1 MTRKIENADNILNQ
15 QHFECRLDQVPCTVQ
30 STYTKFGK
38 EDVLVSREL
47 KLLPSEKVILGVG
60 YDNQGNPVEM
70 YTYDAKGQKVD
81 LCAKEEKKN
90 KALPNLIE
98 ERLNSVTRTLAKE
111 KAKEVTNPTVEKTNE
126 PKKVKTVQKNI
137 QPNRGQHSL

>member
-15 QHFECRLDQVPCTVQ
+15 QHTECRLEKVPCTVQ

-98 ERLNSVTRTLAKE
+98 ERLNSVTRTLKTKE
-111 KAKEVTNPTVEKTNE
+111 KETTPTVEKTNE
-126 PKKVKTVQKNI
+126 PKKVKTIQKNI